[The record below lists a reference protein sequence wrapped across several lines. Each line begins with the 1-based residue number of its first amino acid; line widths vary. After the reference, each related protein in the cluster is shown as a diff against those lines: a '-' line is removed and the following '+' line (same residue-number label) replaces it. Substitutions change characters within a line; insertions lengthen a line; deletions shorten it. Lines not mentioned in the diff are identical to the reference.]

1 MSNTPLTGQDPV
13 ALTQLFL
20 TNSNS
25 SDRTSAAP
33 AHRESADDGEAPG
46 DPAPPPGAYSDD
58 QFDDLDDS
66 ADVDDVSDP
75 QDDDHQNNA
84 DADDFDPDA
93 DDGEDGDDDFDPAD
107 EDDYPFDPA
116 DEYDDDAA
124 DADDSDYADP
134 AEAATFLGTLPGAA
148 DDPAPKTDD
157 EKPDTPARFSKPMV
171 FGFVAVTV
179 AVALGLSAAM
189 VAMKPSHTVVS
200 DQASVSAPQVAV
212 VAAPA
217 PSTPTAPNTGM
228 DGPIPF
234 QASADCPPGST
245 AAQAVAGTAPNRAW
259 VCVRD
264 GADGQVLTLD
274 LGRPM
279 KITAISIVPGWVGT
293 DNAGADQ
300 WLQHRVVS
308 RVTWILVNGNQRT
321 PVPQNT
327 GNVHGEAVQQM
338 PSDGPD
344 RGVLASQI
352 LMIVQQTSRAP
363 ADIPAP
369 SSNPAAAA
377 PGGGPLPDI
386 LGAPLGGSSSTPPST
401 DAPTLGAGPSGD
413 SSNGDPAD
421 NTFAVSS
428 IKVIGHLPQ

>member
-1 MSNTPLTGQDPV
+1 MSNTPPGGQDPV

-20 TNSNS
+20 TNSTS
-25 SDRTSAAP
+25 SDHQSVVP
-33 AHRESADDGEAPG
+33 AHDESADDAEPQGSPTL
-46 DPAPPPGAYSDD
+46 GAYSDD

-66 ADVDDVSDP
+66 ADVDDP
-75 QDDDHQNNA
+75 QDDEHQNIE
-84 DADDFDPDA
+84 DTDDFDPDS
-93 DDGEDGDDDFDPAD
+93 DDEGSDDDFDPAD
-107 EDDYPFDPA
+107 EDDYTFDPA
-116 DEYDDDAA
+116 DDDDA
-124 DADDSDYADP
+124 DEDDTGYADP
-134 AEAATFLGTLPGAA
+134 AAAATFLGTLPDGADNPAPTA
-148 DDPAPKTDD
+148 DD
-157 EKPDTPARFSKPMV
+157 ENPDTPARFSKPMV

-200 DQASVSAPQVAV
+200 DQASGSAPQVAV

-217 PSTPTAPNTGM
+217 PSTPAAPNTSM

-245 AAQAVAGTAPNRAW
+245 AAQAVAGTAPNHAW

-363 ADIPAP
+363 ADTPAP
-369 SSNPAAAA
+369 SPDPAAAA

-386 LGAPLGGSSSTPPST
+386 LGAPLGGSSST
-401 DAPTLGAGPSGD
+401 APTAPFGDPMPSGPGSD
-413 SSNGDPAD
+413 SVNGDPAD

-428 IKVIGHLPQ
+428 IKVIGHVPQ

>member
-1 MSNTPLTGQDPV
+1 MSVNEPDGHDPV
-13 ALTQLFL
+13 ALSQLFL
-20 TNSNS
+20 TLNSDDAATGN
-25 SDRTSAAP
+25 TAP
-33 AHRESADDGEAPG
+33 AAADIEDGVDGDDADEAEYG
-46 DPAPPPGAYSDD
+46 DDRV
-58 QFDDLDDS
+58 DDLDDTERSGS
-66 ADVDDVSDP
+66 AADSDDNEE
-75 QDDDHQNNA
+75 DDDDLDVA
-84 DADDFDPDA
+84 PADDD
-93 DDGEDGDDDFDPAD
+93 
-107 EDDYPFDPA
+107 
-116 DEYDDDAA
+116 DEYDLDQVDGYDEYSDTDDTGYASPQDAA
-124 DADDSDYADP
+124 DLFGPLTDPEDD
-134 AEAATFLGTLPGAA
+134 TT
-148 DDPAPKTDD
+148 PAPDA

-171 FGFVAVTV
+171 IGFVAATA
-179 AVALGLSAAM
+179 AVAIVVSAAM
-189 VAMKPSHTVVS
+189 VAMKPSRTVVS
-200 DQASVSAPQVAV
+200 DQASASAPQVAV

-217 PSTPTAPNTGM
+217 PSAPAAPNTGL

-245 AAQAVAGTAPNRAW
+245 AAQAVAGTTPNRAW

-300 WLQHRVVS
+300 WLQHRVVT
-308 RVTWILVNGNQRT
+308 RVTWILINGNQRVA
-321 PVPQNT
+321 VPQNT

-338 PSDGPD
+338 PGDGPD

-363 ADIPAP
+363 ADTPAP
-369 SSNPAAAA
+369 SPGPTAGA

-386 LGAPLGGSSSTPPST
+386 LGAPLGASPSTPPT
-401 DAPTLGAGPSGD
+401 ADAPPIGGGPGAD
-413 SSNGDPAD
+413 SANGDPAD

>member
-1 MSNTPLTGQDPV
+1 MSDTPPGGQDPV

-20 TNSNS
+20 TNSTS
-25 SDRTSAAP
+25 SDRQSVVP
-33 AHRESADDGEAPG
+33 AHDESADDAEPQGSPTL
-46 DPAPPPGAYSDD
+46 GAYSDD
-58 QFDDLDDS
+58 QFDDLDDLDDS
-66 ADVDDVSDP
+66 ADDDP
-75 QDDDHQNNA
+75 HDDEHQNIE
-84 DADDFDPDA
+84 DTDDFDPDA
-93 DDGEDGDDDFDPAD
+93 DDEDSDDDFEPAD
-107 EDDYPFDPA
+107 EDDYPFAPA
-116 DEYDDDAA
+116 DDYDDA
-124 DADDSDYADP
+124 DADDTGYADP
-134 AEAATFLGTLPGAA
+134 AAAATFLGTLPAAA
-148 DDPAPKTDD
+148 DSHAPTTDD

-171 FGFVAVTV
+171 IGFVAVTV

-200 DQASVSAPQVAV
+200 DQASGSVPQVAV

-217 PSTPTAPNTGM
+217 PSTPAAPNTGM
-228 DGPIPF
+228 DAPVPF
-234 QASADCPPGST
+234 QASSDCPPGST

-363 ADIPAP
+363 ADTPAP

-401 DAPTLGAGPSGD
+401 DAPTLGAGPGAD

>member
-1 MSNTPLTGQDPV
+1 MSNTPPGGQDPV

-33 AHRESADDGEAPG
+33 THDESADDAEPHSS
-46 DPAPPPGAYSDD
+46 PTLGAYSDD

-66 ADVDDVSDP
+66 VDVDDVSDP
-75 QDDDHQNNA
+75 QDDEHQNI
-84 DADDFDPDA
+84 DAAGDFDPDS
-93 DDGEDGDDDFDPAD
+93 DDEDSDDDFDHAD
-107 EDDYPFDPA
+107 EDDYTFDSADGYDDEDA
-116 DEYDDDAA
+116 DEDDTG
-124 DADDSDYADP
+124 YADP
-134 AEAATFLGTLPGAA
+134 AEAATFLGALPDAA
-148 DDPAPKTDD
+148 DNPAPTTDD

-171 FGFVAVTV
+171 IGFVAVTV

-200 DQASVSAPQVAV
+200 DQASGSAPQVAV

-217 PSTPTAPNTGM
+217 PSTPAPPNTSM

-245 AAQAVAGTAPNRAW
+245 AAQAVAGTAPNHAW

-363 ADIPAP
+363 ADTPAP
-369 SSNPAAAA
+369 SPDPAATA

-386 LGAPLGGSSSTPPST
+386 LGAPLGGSSSTPPSPGT
-401 DAPTLGAGPSGD
+401 PTLGVGPGAD
-413 SSNGDPAD
+413 SSNADPAD

-428 IKVIGHLPQ
+428 IKVIGHVPQ

>member
-1 MSNTPLTGQDPV
+1 MSVNQSDSQDPV
-13 ALTQLFL
+13 ALSQLFFTL
-20 TNSNS
+20 N
-25 SDRTSAAP
+25 
-33 AHRESADDGEAPG
+33 
-46 DPAPPPGAYSDD
+46 SDD
-58 QFDDLDDS
+58 AASAGTELTAPELEDS
-66 ADVDDVSDP
+66 ADVDDAATPQYGDDQFGDLDDSEDTEQSSDAADYDDTEEDDVDEE
-75 QDDDHQNNA
+75 DDD
-84 DADDFDPDA
+84 
-93 DDGEDGDDDFDPAD
+93 EDFDPANDEEYDIAPAVGYD
-107 EDDYPFDPA
+107 EDNS
-116 DEYDDDAA
+116 DDDTGYASPEDAA
-124 DADDSDYADP
+124 ALLGPLSGPDD
-134 AEAATFLGTLPGAA
+134 EATQ
-148 DDPAPKTDD
+148 APDD
-157 EKPDTPARFSKPMV
+157 EKTDTPARFSKPMV
-171 FGFVAVTV
+171 IGFVAATV
-179 AVALGLSAAM
+179 AVAVAVSAAM
-189 VAMKPSHTVVS
+189 VAMKPSRTVVS
-200 DQASVSAPQVAV
+200 DQASASAPQVAV

-217 PSTPTAPNTGM
+217 PNTPAAPNTGL

-245 AAQAVAGTAPNRAW
+245 AAQAVAGTTPNRAW

-300 WLQHRVVS
+300 WLQHRVVT

-363 ADIPAP
+363 ADTPAP
-369 SSNPAAAA
+369 TPDPAAGT

-386 LGAPLGGSSSTPPST
+386 LGAPLGGTSPPSPPFG
-401 DAPTLGAGPSGD
+401 DPAPTGRGSD
-413 SSNGDPAD
+413 SANGDPAD

>member
-1 MSNTPLTGQDPV
+1 MSVNQPDGHDPV
-13 ALTQLFL
+13 ALSQLFL
-20 TNSNS
+20 TLNSDDAATGN
-25 SDRTSAAP
+25 TAP
-33 AHRESADDGEAPG
+33 AAADSEDGVDGDDADEAEYG
-46 DPAPPPGAYSDD
+46 DDR
-58 QFDDLDDS
+58 FDDLDDS
-66 ADVDDVSDP
+66 EDTERSGGAADSDDNEEDDVDLDVDP
-75 QDDDHQNNA
+75 
-84 DADDFDPDA
+84 A
-93 DDGEDGDDDFDPAD
+93 DDGEYDLDKVDG
-107 EDDYPFDPA
+107 Y
-116 DEYDDDAA
+116 DEYS
-124 DADDSDYADP
+124 DADDTGYASP
-134 AEAATFLGTLPGAA
+134 QEAADLFGPLTDPEDGTT
-148 DDPAPKTDD
+148 PAPDA

-171 FGFVAVTV
+171 IGFVAATA
-179 AVALGLSAAM
+179 AVAIVVSAAM
-189 VAMKPSHTVVS
+189 VAMKPSRTVVS
-200 DQASVSAPQVAV
+200 DQASASAPQVAV

-217 PSTPTAPNTGM
+217 PSTPAAPNTGL

-245 AAQAVAGTAPNRAW
+245 AAQAVAGSTPNRAW
-259 VCVRD
+259 ICVRD

-300 WLQHRVVS
+300 WLQHRVVT
-308 RVTWILVNGNQRT
+308 RVTWILINGNQRVA
-321 PVPQNT
+321 VPQNT

-338 PSDGPD
+338 PGDGPD

-363 ADIPAP
+363 ADTPAP
-369 SSNPAAAA
+369 SPGPTARA

-386 LGAPLGGSSSTPPST
+386 LGAPLGGISSTPPSAE
-401 DAPTLGAGPSGD
+401 APPIGGGPGAD
-413 SSNGDPAD
+413 SANGDPAD

>member
-1 MSNTPLTGQDPV
+1 MSASQPDSHDPV
-13 ALTQLFL
+13 ALSQLFFTL
-20 TNSNS
+20 NSDDAAS
-25 SDRTSAAP
+25 VDTTPPAP
-33 AHRESADDGEAPG
+33 ALEDSADVDDAGEPDYG
-46 DPAPPPGAYSDD
+46 DD

-66 ADVDDVSDP
+66 DGTEQSSGAADYEDSEDEG
-75 QDDDHQNNA
+75 
-84 DADDFDPDA
+84 
-93 DDGEDGDDDFDPAD
+93 DDGDEDFDPAD
-107 EDDYPFDPA
+107 DE
-116 DEYDDDAA
+116 EYDFNPVDGYDEDS
-124 DADDSDYADP
+124 DADDTGYATPED
-134 AEAATFLGTLPGAA
+134 AAAFLGPLTEPNH
-148 DDPAPKTDD
+148 DTTQAPDD
-157 EKPDTPARFSKPMV
+157 EKTNTPARFSKPMV
-171 FGFVAVTV
+171 IGFVAATV
-179 AVALGLSAAM
+179 AVAVAVSAAM
-189 VAMKPSHTVVS
+189 VAMKPSRTVVS
-200 DQASVSAPQVAV
+200 DQASASAPQVAV

-217 PSTPTAPNTGM
+217 PSTPAAPNTGL

-245 AAQAVAGTAPNRAW
+245 AAQAVAGTTPNRAW

-300 WLQHRVVS
+300 WLQHRVVT

-338 PSDGPD
+338 PGDGPD

-363 ADIPAP
+363 ADTPAP
-369 SSNPAAAA
+369 SPDPAAA

-386 LGAPLGGSSSTPPST
+386 LGAPLGAPSAAPPSSI
-401 DAPTLGAGPSGD
+401 PPSLGGGPGAD
-413 SSNGDPAD
+413 SANGDPAD